1 MINTIKVT
9 SFNSFQLICTGKFDE
24 EWLSELNK
32 IWLLICCLR
41 ICFIIGMIATVSTHV
56 LKQIDKEQVLKPFPK
71 PRENTVDLG
80 SLIRSALS
88 HDTICHHV
96 V

>member
-1 MINTIKVT
+1 
-9 SFNSFQLICTGKFDE
+9 
-24 EWLSELNK
+24 
-32 IWLLICCLR
+32 
-41 ICFIIGMIATVSTHV
+41 MIATVSTHV